1 MEIKQAVQMV
11 TGNWVDLVEE
21 PQWILLRA
29 EQIRK
34 PTLFAVEAE
43 GQYAVA
49 FDLVLGGKQPVTFE
63 LPALNAVIKLHEPK
77 AE

>member
-1 MEIKQAVQMV
+1 MDTKQAVQVV
-11 TGNWVDLVEE
+11 TGRWVDVEE
-21 PQWILLRA
+21 TQWITLRA
-29 EQIRK
+29 EQVRT

-49 FDLVLGGKQPVTFE
+49 FNLVLGGKQPVTFE
-63 LPALNAVIKLHEPK
+63 LPELNAVVKLHEPK